1 MRAVFMG
8 TPPFAVPSLVALAS
22 AHEVVAVY
30 TRPDRPAGRG
40 REPKASAVKVAAMAL
55 GLRVEQPSSLK
66 DDAAVETL
74 RSLDPDVVCVV
85 AYGAILPKP
94 VLDIPRLGCINVH
107 ASVLP
112 KYRGAAP
119 IERAVL
125 AGEPEA
131 GVSVMRMEEGL
142 DTGAVAVVRRVPA
155 AGLSAAEL
163 RVALAELG
171 EEALLSTLADL
182 EAGQVDWQAQDEELA
197 TYADKI
203 TPADVALGPGVPASL
218 LARRVLASGESAA
231 SRALVAG
238 RLATI
243 EEADVV
249 DDSPGPGRVAVIGDG
264 IVLGTCDGGL
274 LVRRLTPA
282 GRRSMSGVDFAR
294 GARITSDST
303 WDGPQ

>member
-8 TPPFAVPSLVALAS
+8 TPPFAVPSLRALAS
-22 AHEVVAVY
+22 AHEVAVVY

-40 REPKASAVKVAAMAL
+40 REPRPSAVKVAAEEL
-55 GLRVEQPSSLK
+55 GLTVEQPPSWK
-66 DDAAVETL
+66 DAAAVERL
-74 RSLDPDVVCVV
+74 RSLAPDVVCVV
-85 AYGAILPKP
+85 AYGAILPKT

-107 ASVLP
+107 ASLLP
-112 KYRGAAP
+112 RYRGAAP

-131 GVSVMRMEEGL
+131 GVSVMRMDEGL

-155 AGLSAAEL
+155 AGRSAAEL
-163 RVALAELG
+163 REVLAELG
-171 EEALLSTLADL
+171 AEALLCAIDDL
-182 EAGQVDWQAQDEELA
+182 GAGRVQWQAQDEELA

-203 TPADVALGPGVPASL
+203 TSEDVALSPGLTAPL
-218 LARRVLASGESAA
+218 LARRVLASGESAV
-231 SRALVAG
+231 SRAVVAG

-243 EEADVV
+243 EEVEACE
-249 DDSPGPGRVAVIGDG
+249 DSPGPGRVAADG
-264 IVLGTCDGGL
+264 AGLVLGTIDGGL

-282 GRRSMSGVDFAR
+282 GKRSMSGVDFAR

-303 WDGPQ
+303 WDAPE